1 MKKALLWILLI
12 FSLFTV
18 VGGLLV
24 IIDQGLSFID
34 LAMLLVFL
42 LIFIISLF
50 KLIKL
55 NTTKKNKE
63 ITNQKEDI
71 PIQLHEENKRLNKE
85 LNQVKIDL
93 NNANQQL
100 DENNKKPRV
109 VEKEIIKEVESKE
122 LIENNENLKKEL
134 ASQQDYILKLEK
146 ENKQVATLK
155 ENTEKTQ
162 KSIQELNEKLKV
174 KENQIDELKSEN
186 KKVKEDYFSTLFS
199 FENSSN
205 EKVEPSRSSTHLDLS
220 YTKARKL
227 TSTFVVLDFET
238 TGLNYKDNEII
249 QYGVVEFKDGNVINE
264 FTKFFKPDQPVGKTV
279 MRKTG
284 ITNEFLEDKPR
295 ISKEYME
302 ELLLLLGGKTIVAH
316 NAPFD
321 MKFLLKNLH
330 DFNIEHEKFRVFDTL
345 TASRRLIHETPN
357 HKLETL
363 KDYFILDDGESH
375 QALNDAKATGQLAL
389 LLIDRMK

>member
-34 LAMLLVFL
+34 LAMLIVFL

-85 LNQVKIDL
+85 LNQTKLDL

-199 FENSSN
+199 FENSSK

-264 FTKFFKPDQPVGKTV
+264 FTKFFKPSQPVGKTV

-330 DFNIEHEKFRVFDTL
+330 DFNIAHEKFRVFDTL
-345 TASRRLIHETPN
+345 TASRRLINETPN

-363 KDYFILDDGESH
+363 KEYFNLDDGESH

-389 LLIDRMK
+389 LLIDRME

>member
-24 IIDQGLSFID
+24 IIDQGLSFTD
-34 LAMLLVFL
+34 LTMLLVFL
-42 LIFIISLF
+42 LIFIMSLF

-63 ITNQKEDI
+63 ITNQKEDT
-71 PIQLHEENKRLNKE
+71 PIQLREENKRLNKE
-85 LNQVKIDL
+85 LNQIKLDL
-93 NNANQQL
+93 NNANKRL
-100 DENNKKPRV
+100 DENNKKPII
-109 VEKEIIKEVESKE
+109 VEKEVTKEVESKE
-122 LIENNENLKKEL
+122 LIKNNENLKKEL

-186 KKVKEDYFSTLFS
+186 KKVKEDYFS
-199 FENSSN
+199 N

-227 TSTFVVLDFET
+227 TPTFVVLDFET

-249 QYGVVEFKDGNVINE
+249 QYGIVEFKDGNVINE

-345 TASRRLIHETPN
+345 TTSRRLIHETPN

>member
-34 LAMLLVFL
+34 LAMLIVFL

-85 LNQVKIDL
+85 LNQTKLDL

-199 FENSSN
+199 FENSSK

-264 FTKFFKPDQPVGKTV
+264 FTKFFKPNQPVGKTV

-330 DFNIEHEKFRVFDTL
+330 DFNIAHEKFRVFDTL
-345 TASRRLIHETPN
+345 TASRRLINETPN

-363 KDYFILDDGESH
+363 KEYFNLDDGESH

-389 LLIDRMK
+389 LLIDRME

>member
-1 MKKALLWILLI
+1 MKKILLWILLI

-24 IIDQGLSFID
+24 IIGQGLSFID
-34 LAMLLVFL
+34 IAMLLVFL
-42 LIFIISLF
+42 LLFLFSLF

-55 NTTKKNKE
+55 NRNNKNKE
-63 ITNQKEDI
+63 NIS
-71 PIQLHEENKRLNKE
+71 IQLREENKRLNKE
-85 LNQVKIDL
+85 LDQVKVNL

-100 DENNKKPRV
+100 KADNNNKEPKIV
-109 VEKEIIKEVESKE
+109 KKEVIKEVESTE
-122 LIENNENLKKEL
+122 LIKSNKDLQNELS
-134 ASQQDYILKLEK
+134 SQQSYISKLEK
-146 ENKQVATLK
+146 ENEKAAILK
-155 ENTEKTQ
+155 EKIEETQ
-162 KSIQELNEKLKV
+162 NSIQKLNEKLNE
-174 KENQIDELKSEN
+174 KENQINELKAEN
-186 KKVKEDYFSTLFS
+186 QKVKEDYFSTLFS
-199 FENSSN
+199 FDNSSN
-205 EKVEPSRSSTHLDLS
+205 EKRDKAETPRLLSQLDLS

-249 QYGVVEFKDGNVINE
+249 QYGIVEFKNGDVINE
-264 FTKFFKPDQPVGKTV
+264 FTKFFKPNRPVGKTV

-321 MKFLLKNLH
+321 MKFLLKNLY
-330 DFNIEHEKFRVFDTL
+330 DFDIKHEKFRVFDTL
-345 TASRRLIHETPN
+345 TASRRLINETPN

-363 KDYFILDDGESH
+363 KEYFNLDDGESH

>member
-1 MKKALLWILLI
+1 M
-12 FSLFTV
+12 
-18 VGGLLV
+18 
-24 IIDQGLSFID
+24 
-34 LAMLLVFL
+34 
-42 LIFIISLF
+42 
-50 KLIKL
+50 
-55 NTTKKNKE
+55 
-63 ITNQKEDI
+63 
-71 PIQLHEENKRLNKE
+71 
-85 LNQVKIDL
+85 
-93 NNANQQL
+93 
-100 DENNKKPRV
+100 
-109 VEKEIIKEVESKE
+109 
-122 LIENNENLKKEL
+122 
-134 ASQQDYILKLEK
+134 
-146 ENKQVATLK
+146 
-155 ENTEKTQ
+155 
-162 KSIQELNEKLKV
+162 
-174 KENQIDELKSEN
+174 
-186 KKVKEDYFSTLFS
+186 FS
-199 FENSSN
+199 FENSSK

-295 ISKEYME
+295 ISKEYMK

-345 TASRRLIHETPN
+345 TASRRLINETPN

-363 KDYFILDDGESH
+363 KEYFNLDDGESH

-389 LLIDRMK
+389 LLIDRME

>member
-24 IIDQGLSFID
+24 IIDQGPSFID

-55 NTTKKNKE
+55 NTAKKNKE

-199 FENSSN
+199 LENSSK

-295 ISKEYME
+295 ISKEYMK

-345 TASRRLIHETPN
+345 TASRRLISETPN

-363 KDYFILDDGESH
+363 KEYFNLDDGESH

-389 LLIDRMK
+389 LLIDRME

>member
-1 MKKALLWILLI
+1 MKKILLWILLV

-55 NTTKKNKE
+55 NTNKKNKE

-146 ENKQVATLK
+146 QNKQVATLK

-162 KSIQELNEKLKV
+162 KSIQELNEKLKL

-199 FENSSN
+199 FENSSK

-220 YTKARKL
+220 YTKVRKL

-264 FTKFFKPDQPVGKTV
+264 FTKFFKPNQPLGKTV

-295 ISKEYME
+295 ISKEYMK

-345 TASRRLIHETPN
+345 TASRRLINETPN

-363 KDYFILDDGESH
+363 KEYFNLDDGESH

-389 LLIDRMK
+389 LLIDRME